1 MDRVIE
7 TDRQLSSRT
16 RPRNAESEVEN
27 ARILGAVP
35 KKRETHESSRTR
47 RPDARQCNGSVR
59 RRVSRRNG
67 KKRAGGISVGTITR
81 LILSPDGGRAH
92 YKHISRGLGY
102 KLGFGILGSF
112 SADAFE

>member
-35 KKRETHESSRTR
+35 KKRETHESS
-47 RPDARQCNGSVR
+47 
-59 RRVSRRNG
+59 
-67 KKRAGGISVGTITR
+67 
-81 LILSPDGGRAH
+81 
-92 YKHISRGLGY
+92 
-102 KLGFGILGSF
+102 
-112 SADAFE
+112 